1 MGSNYTSVVYKLFTR
16 GQEDILIFW
25 SNDNEVKTINLETK
39 KFEVEHYQSRE
50 MIGLDADQGA
60 TNFIDSGNYLDS
72 FNLKPVKEIKIVS
85 VLRNSGTPF
94 DWLTGI
100 NY

>member
-1 MGSNYTSVVYKLFTR
+1 
-16 GQEDILIFW
+16 
-25 SNDNEVKTINLETK
+25 
-39 KFEVEHYQSRE
+39 